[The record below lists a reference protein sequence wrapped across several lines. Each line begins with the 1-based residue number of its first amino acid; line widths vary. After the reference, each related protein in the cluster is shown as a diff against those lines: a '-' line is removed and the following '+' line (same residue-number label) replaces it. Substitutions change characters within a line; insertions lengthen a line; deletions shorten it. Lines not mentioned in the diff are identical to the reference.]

1 MRRVCREVLTKTPKF
16 GFPRRT
22 MASSSHDASD
32 YEPASPFDVDM
43 GGSQRLEL
51 HQKLRSANLSLQAT
65 REERHVM
72 ERQVLYLQ
80 RKGKEKQRLLL
91 IERHQRR
98 ALQPAFCAWARLLAA
113 GRAIRQQRHSSAA
126 LEHEAKEKAEQA
138 AALAERVNR
147 VKANAQSKLAEL
159 SEANEKLVAALRE
172 RNAELRD
179 LKQRASGGEL
189 DAARH
194 RVSLAETAVH
204 DLENLLESE
213 RAGRLAER
221 AAEQRN
227 KSALHAEL
235 RVMLRAL
242 SAADGELNAL
252 SQKEASHAT
261 VVRRLEARL
270 DGALAEVECLKAEAK
285 AAANLGYKASFDP
298 PLLATGPTYEA
309 ATKGLGKDEV
319 TAKLPLLTV
328 ELVEMASCRKALL
341 SSTFWGW
348 YDRLAFVKEL
358 KAQRLKVEAECGV
371 AELEAK
377 VKASQL
383 EASRLERAVG
393 QAEAAAEAAAAEAA
407 RRNDELKACR
417 KEMATEAE
425 VASEAAAAHVAEKA
439 MLTAQLASVSSELVL
454 ETERAKRLEE
464 EIERGEEVLI
474 EIARSH
480 RKSIGSG
487 SPRGK

>member
-1 MRRVCREVLTKTPKF
+1 
-16 GFPRRT
+16 
-22 MASSSHDASD
+22 
-32 YEPASPFDVDM
+32 
-43 GGSQRLEL
+43 
-51 HQKLRSANLSLQAT
+51 
-65 REERHVM
+65 
-72 ERQVLYLQ
+72 
-80 RKGKEKQRLLL
+80 
-91 IERHQRR
+91 
-98 ALQPAFCAWARLLAA
+98 
-113 GRAIRQQRHSSAA
+113 
-126 LEHEAKEKAEQA
+126 
-138 AALAERVNR
+138 
-147 VKANAQSKLAEL
+147 
-159 SEANEKLVAALRE
+159 
-172 RNAELRD
+172 
-179 LKQRASGGEL
+179 
-189 DAARH
+189 
-194 RVSLAETAVH
+194 
-204 DLENLLESE
+204 
-213 RAGRLAER
+213 
-221 AAEQRN
+221 
-227 KSALHAEL
+227 
-235 RVMLRAL
+235 
-242 SAADGELNAL
+242 
-252 SQKEASHAT
+252 
-261 VVRRLEARL
+261 
-270 DGALAEVECLKAEAK
+270 
-285 AAANLGYKASFDP
+285 
-298 PLLATGPTYEA
+298 
-309 ATKGLGKDEV
+309 
-319 TAKLPLLTV
+319 
-328 ELVEMASCRKALL
+328 MASCRKALL

-487 SPRGK
+487 LPRGGGK